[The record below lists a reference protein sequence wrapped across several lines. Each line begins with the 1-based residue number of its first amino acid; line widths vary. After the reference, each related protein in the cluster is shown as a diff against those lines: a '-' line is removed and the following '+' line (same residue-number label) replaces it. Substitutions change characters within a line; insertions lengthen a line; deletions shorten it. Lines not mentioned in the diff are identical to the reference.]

1 MAVKAYILVDIT
13 TGVKTQEILDELNS
27 IAGVKTAE
35 AVSGPHDIV
44 VMVETADLK
53 SLGNLVLSRVRTITG
68 VTKTIT
74 CCCVQ

>member
-1 MAVKAYILVDIT
+1 MSVKAYILLDTSSVGTTDILSSLRAIDGVD
-13 TGVKTQEILDELNS
+13 S
-27 IAGVKTAE
+27 AE

-44 VMVETADLK
+44 VIVETADLK
-53 SLGNLVLSRVRTITG
+53 DLGDMVLTKIRTIEG

>member
-1 MAVKAYILVDIT
+1 MPIKAYILVDTSSVRT
-13 TGVKTQEILDELNS
+13 TEILAGLKS
-27 IAGVKTAE
+27 IAGVRSAE

-44 VMVETADLK
+44 VVVETDDLH
-53 SLGNLVLSRVRTITG
+53 SLGNMVLTKIRTIEG

>member
-1 MAVKAYILVDIT
+1 MSVKAYILIDTSSVRT
-13 TGVKTQEILDELNS
+13 TDILDKLKS
-27 IAGVKTAE
+27 IDGAHSAE

-44 VMVETADLK
+44 VIIETADLQ
-53 SLGNLVLSRVRTITG
+53 SLGDIVLTKIRTIEG

>member
-1 MAVKAYILVDIT
+1 MSVKAYILIDTSSVRT
-13 TGVKTQEILDELNS
+13 TEILEKLRSVDGIS
-27 IAGVKTAE
+27 SAE

-44 VMVETADLK
+44 VAVETDGLQ
-53 SLGNLVLSRVRTITG
+53 SLGDIILTKIRTIEG

>member
-1 MAVKAYILVDIT
+1 MSVKAYILLDTSAVGTTDILSSLRAIDGVD
-13 TGVKTQEILDELNS
+13 S
-27 IAGVKTAE
+27 AE

-44 VMVETADLK
+44 VIVETADLK
-53 SLGNLVLSRVRTITG
+53 DLGDMVLTKIRTIEG

>member
-1 MAVKAYILVDIT
+1 MSVKAYILVDTSSIRT
-13 TGVKTQEILDELNS
+13 TDILKELRAVNGVS
-27 IAGVKTAE
+27 SAE

-44 VMVETADLK
+44 VAVETDDLQN
-53 SLGNLVLSRVRTITG
+53 LGDIILTKIRTIEG